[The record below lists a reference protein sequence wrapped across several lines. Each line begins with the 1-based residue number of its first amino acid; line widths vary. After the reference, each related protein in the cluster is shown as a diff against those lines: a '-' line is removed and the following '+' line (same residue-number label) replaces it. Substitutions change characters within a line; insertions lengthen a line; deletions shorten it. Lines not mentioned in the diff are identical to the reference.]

1 MALAKLTIT
10 PLGAVKGKSF
20 KVLFNPTEYSVSKTV
35 NWSGEEYDKESD
47 RRFNAPALKFQ
58 GGARRRLVLNL
69 FYDVTE
75 PVFYDV
81 TEPVNG
87 KNIGDVREETN
98 RLVKLT
104 RIDRELKEPPLVE
117 VTWGDAPSGSDFPF
131 TGAIVELEQTF
142 TLFTQDGRPVRA
154 NVRVTLLEHLDPDLD
169 QRETDPELTRYLVK
183 RGDRLSTIAA
193 AFYGDPLRW
202 RIIAEAIIAE
212 ANALDDP
219 RQLEVGRLLT
229 IPESN

>member
-10 PLGAVKGKSF
+10 PLSKDGEPDEGDSF

-35 NWSGEEYDKESD
+35 NWGSGDEEDEESD
-47 RRFNAPALKFQ
+47 RRFNAPALTFQ
-58 GGARRRLVLNL
+58 GGGRRRLTLNL

-75 PVFYDV
+75 PIN
-81 TEPVNG
+81 E

-104 RIDRELKEPPLVE
+104 RIDRELEQPPV
-117 VTWGDAPSGSDFPF
+117 VQVSWGDAPSGSDFPF
-131 TGAIVELEQTF
+131 TGVIVDLEQTF

-154 NVRVTLLEHLDPDLD
+154 NVRVTFDEFLDPEMDK
-169 QRETDPELTRYLVK
+169 RETDPELTRYLVK
-183 RGDRLSTIAA
+183 QGDRLSTIAA
-193 AFYGDPLRW
+193 AVYGDPSRW
-202 RIIAEAIIAE
+202 RIIAE

-229 IPESN
+229 IPESD

>member
-10 PLGAVKGKSF
+10 PLGKDRKPVEGKSF

-35 NWSGEEYDKESD
+35 KWGSSDEEDSESD
-47 RRFNAPALKFQ
+47 RRFNAPSLTFQ
-58 GGARRRLVLNL
+58 GGGRRRLTLNL

-75 PVFYDV
+75 PIN
-81 TEPVNG
+81 E

-104 RIDRELKEPPLVE
+104 RIDRDLQQPPV
-117 VTWGDAPSGSDFPF
+117 VQVSWGDAPSGSDFPF
-131 TGAIVELEQTF
+131 TGVIDDLEQTF

-154 NVRVTLLEHLDPDLD
+154 NVRVTFREFLDPDMD

-183 RGDRLSTIAA
+183 RGDRLSNIAA
-193 AFYGDPLRW
+193 AIYGDASRW
-202 RIIAEAIIAE
+202 RIIAE

-229 IPESN
+229 IPESE

>member
-10 PLGAVKGKSF
+10 PRGKDRKPVEGKSF

-35 NWSGEEYDKESD
+35 NWGSGDEEDKESD
-47 RRFNAPALKFQ
+47 RRFNAPAVSFK
-58 GGARRRLVLNL
+58 GGGRRRLTLNL

-75 PVFYDV
+75 PIN
-81 TEPVNG
+81 E

-98 RLVKLT
+98 RLVTLT
-104 RIDRELKEPPLVE
+104 RIDRNLKQPPV
-117 VTWGDAPSGSDFPF
+117 VQVSWGDAPSGSDFPF
-131 TGAIVELEQTF
+131 TGAIDNLEQTF

-154 NVRVTLLEHLDPDLD
+154 NVRVTLLEFLDPELD

-193 AFYGDPLRW
+193 AVYGDPFRW
-202 RIIAEAIIAE
+202 RIIAE

-229 IPESN
+229 IPESD

>member
-10 PLGAVKGKSF
+10 PLDKERKRVEGKSF

-35 NWSGEEYDKESD
+35 NWGSGDEEGEESD
-47 RRFNAPALKFQ
+47 RRFNAFGLTFK
-58 GGARRRLVLNL
+58 GGGRRQLTLNL

-75 PVFYDV
+75 PI
-81 TEPVNG
+81 NG

-104 RIDRELKEPPLVE
+104 RIDRDLQQPPV
-117 VTWGDAPSGSDFPF
+117 VQVSWGDAPSGSDFPF
-131 TGAIVELEQTF
+131 TGAIGQLEQAF

-154 NVRVTLLEHLDPDLD
+154 NVHVTFVEFLDPEMD

-183 RGDRLSTIAA
+183 RGDRLSNIAA
-193 AFYGDPLRW
+193 AVYGDPFRW
-202 RIIAEAIIAE
+202 RVIAE

-229 IPESN
+229 IPESD